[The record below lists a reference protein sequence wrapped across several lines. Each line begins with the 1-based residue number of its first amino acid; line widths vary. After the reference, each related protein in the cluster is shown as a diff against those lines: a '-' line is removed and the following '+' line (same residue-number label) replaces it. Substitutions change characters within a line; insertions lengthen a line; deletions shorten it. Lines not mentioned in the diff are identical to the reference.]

1 MREGCCRFGLW
12 RVQVVWSGTIVH
24 RVRFTKSGTQSP
36 VPAPF
41 LQYVSG
47 RQPDFSEL
55 ISIAEQDNGPHQ
67 AIYLEVKGIPYGET
81 RTYKDIAEAT
91 GTHPRFVGSAMRQN
105 PTPII
110 IPCHRVVAQ
119 NGPGGFTP
127 ELSIKLDMLAMEQ
140 KTLARTHPKTEN
152 QTGSKHTNRSTEE

>member
-1 MREGCCRFGLW
+1 MREGACKFGLW
-12 RVQVVWSGTIVH
+12 RVQVVWSGNTVH
-24 RVRFTKSGTQSP
+24 RVRFSKTGTQSP

-41 LQYVSG
+41 LQYFSG
-47 RQPDFSEL
+47 REPDFSGFK
-55 ISIAEQDNGPHQ
+55 SITEQTNGPHR
-67 AIYLEVKGIPYGET
+67 AIYLEVRKIPYGET

-105 PTPII
+105 PTPLI

-140 KTLARTHPKTEN
+140 KTLERKRPVAEIRAGPE
-152 QTGSKHTNRSTEE
+152 QTNGSTEE